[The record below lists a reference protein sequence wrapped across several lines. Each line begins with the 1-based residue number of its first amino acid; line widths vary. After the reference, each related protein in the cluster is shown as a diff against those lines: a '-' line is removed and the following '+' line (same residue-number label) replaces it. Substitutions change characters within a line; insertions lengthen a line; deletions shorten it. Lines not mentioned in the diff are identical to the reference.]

1 MSITYPL
8 SMPATPPGF
17 RQIELIENSVVG
29 VSVSPFTGQQQ
40 VYEWPGSW
48 WSAKIDLV
56 DMRRAD
62 AEKWIAFLLCL
73 HGMSGTFLAGDPN
86 AGTAQGPATG
96 TPLVNGAGQTGRS
109 LITDGWTINKTPILK
124 AGDYIQIGS
133 GTAQRLYKNLT
144 DANSNGSGQA
154 TFDIFPTL
162 RESPADNAAITVA
175 NCKGV
180 FRRASNSQPWTM
192 TKGGGAGQALY
203 SIAFEAME
211 AF

>member
-17 RQIELIENSVVG
+17 RQIELIENSIVG

-40 VYEWPGSW
+40 TYEWPSSYW
-48 WSAKIDLV
+48 TAKIELV
-56 DMRRAD
+56 DMFRAN
-62 AEKWIAFLLCL
+62 AEKWIAFLLSL
-73 HGMSGTFLAGDPN
+73 HGMAGTFLLGDLYG
-86 AGTAQGPATG
+86 ATAQGPATG

-124 AGDYIQIGS
+124 AGDYIQL
-133 GTAQRLYKNLT
+133 GTGTTQRLYKNLT

-154 TFDIFPTL
+154 TLDLFPTL
-162 RESPADNAAITVA
+162 RESPADNAPITVS

-180 FRRASNSQPWTM
+180 FRRSSNAQPWSM
-192 TKGGGAGQALY
+192 NKGGLY